1 MHIKDYHSKYARE
14 VTQLIYHT
22 IWAINRKDYTREQL
36 SVWAQNFKNLEQWN
50 QSLNDHYALIAIEN
64 NKIVGFGDIDTKGY
78 LDKLYTHKDYQ
89 KIGIAT
95 AICNQ
100 LEQSVSTKT
109 ITTHAS
115 ITAQTFFEGRGYTTI
130 KKQSV
135 LRNNICLFNFI
146 MQKNLCGFHA
156 KA

>member
-1 MHIKDYHSKYARE
+1 MQIKNYHSKYAQE
-14 VTQLIYHT
+14 VTQLIYHIIWT
-22 IWAINRKDYTREQL
+22 INSKDYTREQL
-36 SVWAQNFKNLEQWN
+36 SVWAKNFKNLEQWN
-50 QSLNDHYALIAIEN
+50 QSLKDHYALIAIKNER
-64 NKIVGFGDIDTKGY
+64 IVGFGDIDAKGY

-89 KIGIAT
+89 KTGIAT

-100 LEQSVSTKT
+100 LEQSVSPKI

-115 ITAQTFFEGRGYTTI
+115 ITAQTFFEKTGYITI
-130 KKQSV
+130 KRQSI
-135 LRNNICLFNFI
+135 LRNNIRLFNFI